1 MRILKSRLLA
11 TALLTAALAACT
23 DTETKYV
30 DRIPDCSAAYPAGA
44 CATGQTCFQGA
55 CVAATSLCSQTNTTG
70 TCPAGFAC
78 YGGGCIV
85 SASVPAACSPTVPNG
100 TCETGKSCFMGA
112 CTTTATICGATNMA
126 GVCPTGWACYGGGC
140 ILASAVPPTEPGE
153 VDPCAAQVT
162 TTQPTLGFAPG
173 KPTKAAGA
181 AYTYDHDNNTAT
193 AAIDVPYV
201 QRAAITVDGKQF
213 RDLNGNGTL
222 DRYED
227 WRYSPLC
234 RARDLVQRLS
244 VPLKVGLMNSG
255 GTLGNGSADGVISDS
270 IVQGIAY
277 GGRRQGLTRFGFTG
291 TQLATYFNN
300 VQAMT
305 EGLPLGIPAIVSADP
320 AHSVSASMAA
330 DGTLS
335 ISKST
340 LFTNWT
346 STLGLGAINDTELT
360 RRHGDCVR
368 REFMAAGLRW
378 QLGPMADSSTEPR
391 WGRIPGTLGSDPVA
405 VAKHAEAMVIGFQ
418 GSATGDLRNGIAATM
433 KHFPGHGA
441 EDDGM
446 DAHTYAGRFNVY
458 PGGNLE
464 AHFIPFQAAFDVG
477 AAAIM
482 PCYSVFKQQY
492 EYDPLQIPS
501 GFSYEFITG
510 LAKKQMG
517 FTGMVTGDWG
527 TATNMAFNMENW
539 TAAER
544 AAQWV
549 KAGSHQFGSDSNA
562 GFQQAFDQALLTEPE
577 INAAAEKIL
586 EMTFKVGAFE
596 NPYTVVANAAT
607 AIRTEA
613 DRREGFESQKKAIVL
628 LRNQDHTTSTIR
640 YLPING
646 TRYSDKAG
654 GTTGAPDVGEFHCDA
669 NGDGKVSV
677 YYDGAYDSIV
687 GPTAAESAKQD
698 DVNDLFGDYSYASAG
713 AGTAGTAGFTL
724 PVEAAASITAA
735 DIAIIRIVP
744 RASARTWEGLLSYDG
759 VLTPEQL
766 VNQVDTSLTAAA
778 ASKKKVLDALRAR
791 DGYVN
796 SAGTPV
802 AATNPTLKIVL
813 VQQTTRPGIVRPF
826 VVGLVSLNELP
837 GQAGSYPSVSD
848 EANINQTATFTGVD
862 ALLADFGAYD
872 RAVLD
877 FVFNKNVPTGFTY
890 GTARLPH
897 EIPSSDAAV
906 RAQLEDMPNDSWQPS
921 YINGAGSLLP
931 AN

>member
-100 TCETGKSCFMGA
+100 TCEAGKSCFMGA
-112 CTTTATICGATNMA
+112 CTTTATICSATNMA

-162 TTQPTLGFAPG
+162 TTQPVLGFAPG

-193 AAIDVPYV
+193 AAIEVPYV
-201 QRAAITVDGKQF
+201 QKAAITVEGKQF
-213 RDLNGNGTL
+213 RDLNSNGTL

-234 RARDLVQRLS
+234 RARDLVKRMS

-330 DGTLS
+330 DGTLTV
-335 ISKST
+335 SKNT
-340 LFTNWT
+340 LYTNWT
-346 STLGLGAINDTELT
+346 STIGLGAINDTAT
-360 RRHGDCVR
+360 TQRHGDCVR
-368 REFMAAGLRW
+368 REFMATGLRW
-378 QLGPMADSSTEPR
+378 QLGPMADSATEPR
-391 WGRIPGTLGSDPVA
+391 WNRIPGTLGSDPVA
-405 VAKHAEAMVIGFQ
+405 VAKHIEAMVIGFQ

-458 PGGNLE
+458 PAGNLE

-477 AAAIM
+477 AASIM
-482 PCYSVFKQQY
+482 PCYSVYKEQY
-492 EYDPLQIPS
+492 QYDTLQIPS
-501 GFSYEFITG
+501 GFVRGFITG
-510 LAKKQMG
+510 LAKERMG

-527 TATNMAFNMENW
+527 TATSRAYNMENW
-539 TAAER
+539 TGAER

-549 KAGSHQFGSDSNA
+549 KAGSHQYGSDTNV
-562 GFQQAFDQALLTEPE
+562 GFQEAYDQGLLTEAE
-577 INAAAEKIL
+577 INGAAEKIL

-596 NPYTVVANAAT
+596 NPYTNVAAVAT
-607 AIRTEA
+607 SLKTEA
-613 DRREGFESQKKAIVL
+613 DRRDGFESMKKAIVL
-628 LRNQDHTTSTIR
+628 LRNQDRATSSIR

-646 TRYSDKAG
+646 TRFSDKTG
-654 GTTGAPDVGEFHCDA
+654 GTTGAPDVGEHHCDA

-677 YYDGAYDSIV
+677 YYDGAWDSIV
-687 GPTAAESAKQD
+687 GPTDVTKQD
-698 DVNDLFGDYSYASAG
+698 DVNDLYGVYDYSAPGS
-713 AGTAGTAGFTL
+713 GTAGTAGFTV
-724 PVEAAASITAA
+724 PVEATADITLA
-735 DIAIIRIVP
+735 DIAIIRIAT
-744 RASARTWEGLLSYDG
+744 RGGAQSYEGLLSYDG
-759 VLTPEQL
+759 VLPPEKL
-766 VNQVDTSLTAAA
+766 VNQVDSSVTAAA
-778 ASKKKVLDALRAR
+778 ASKKKVLDAFRVR

-796 SAGTPV
+796 AAGTAV
-802 AATNPTLKIVL
+802 AATNPKLKIVL
-813 VQQTTRPGIVRPF
+813 VQQTTRPGILRPF
-826 VVGLVSLNELP
+826 IVGLVSLNELA
-837 GQAGSYPSVSD
+837 GQPGSYPSVSD
-848 EANINQTATFTGVD
+848 EANINQTATFNGVD
-862 ALLADFGAYD
+862 AVLADFGAWD

-890 GTARLPH
+890 GSARLPI

-906 RAQLEDMPNDSWQPS
+906 RAQKEDLANDSWQPS
-921 YINGAGSLLP
+921 YINGAGSNLP